1 MSDLSSLC
9 AQERRS
15 QKGETLSPSHR
26 SRARQIQVSREEA
39 FYRCTFLLFTPVER
53 VEVFCELR
61 TSEKLINVRF
71 HGQLGLPSWYR
82 PLADSYQLTL
92 DASTITLVLIPTRS

>member
-1 MSDLSSLC
+1 MPVLGSLLGVN
-9 AQERRS
+9 R
-15 QKGETLSPSHR
+15 TLPTLCNS
-26 SRARQIQVSREEA
+26 AGSREEGVLLLHL
-39 FYRCTFLLFTPVER
+39 FLLFTPVER